1 MTEQP
6 KKLGRPTLKKE
17 PKKSYNVYLVP
28 CEKEAL
34 MKKHGSLT
42 AILEKEIKKLQR
54 GKV

>member
-1 MTEQP
+1 MEQP

-28 CEKEAL
+28 FEKDLL
-34 MKKHGSLT
+34 MAKHGSLT